1 MSLPR
6 SGSQSVASGTVEI
19 LWFELRNG
27 CERLTIQDIHLTC
40 LESQQILLAQ
50 RTQHAVHMD
59 TGQSARLGQI
69 GLRHRQHV
77 SPVGSHP
84 DHLQPRVQ
92 LAEQMRNPPFRTK
105 AADYENKAVLL
116 LQRAHK
122 GELDPAE
129 ADRLAGEALR
139 KKAENEAHAARS
151 ASEQEKFEQLAAQM
165 DQSITTLKSTISQ
178 WENELKTLK
187 ARVTVSTA
195 TITINKQLAQLDSS
209 GTVALLERMKEK
221 IAVQEALAESYGEIA
236 QAGKSVDAEIDKAL
250 GTPGASQ
257 ASEDLKA
264 LKAKLG
270 YTE

>member
-1 MSLPR
+1 MN
-6 SGSQSVASGTVEI
+6 I
-19 LWFELRNG
+19 LN
-27 CERLTIQDIHLTC
+27 RLFKI
-40 LESQQILLAQ
+40 
-50 RTQHAVHMD
+50 
-59 TGQSARLGQI
+59 GQSEAHAAVNHLEDPIKMAEQ
-69 GLRHRQHV
+69 GLRDLRQDLDKSLH
-77 SPVGSHP
+77 G
-84 DHLQPRVQ
+84 
-92 LAEQMRNPPFRTK
+92 LAEVKAMAIRARNEGEGFRAK

-122 GELDPAE
+122 GELNAAE
-129 ADRLAGEALR
+129 ADRLAGEALL
-139 KKAENEAHAARS
+139 KKAENEALVARAATS
-151 ASEQEKFEQLAAQM
+151 QEKFERSAAQM
-165 DQSITTLKSTISQ
+165 DQNVATLKSTISQ

-236 QAGKSVDAEIDKAL
+236 QAGKSIDAEIDKAL
-250 GTPGASQ
+250 GATSAGQ

-270 YTE
+270 YSE